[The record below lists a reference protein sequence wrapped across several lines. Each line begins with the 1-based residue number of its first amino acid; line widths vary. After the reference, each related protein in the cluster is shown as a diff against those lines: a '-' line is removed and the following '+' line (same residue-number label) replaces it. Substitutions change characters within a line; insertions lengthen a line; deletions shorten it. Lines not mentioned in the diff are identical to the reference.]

1 MGISNTIE
9 DNSNVNT
16 AYSEIEITSYHLT
29 PQIDDGISI
38 CEKAVEL
45 CEDPIAKSKALL
57 LLATGYSYKLA
68 ECRVRSSRELLE
80 KNAYNAYNKYLFS
93 NSVSISF
100 ALLLLKFFI
109 LNRSLRCYA
118 IQSEIIYYLC
128 VPTYQIL

>member
-1 MGISNTIE
+1 MGIYNRIE

-80 KNAYNAYNKYLFS
+80 KNAYNAYNKYVFS

-100 ALLLLKFFI
+100 ALLLLKF
-109 LNRSLRCYA
+109 LS
-118 IQSEIIYYLC
+118 
-128 VPTYQIL
+128 

>member
-1 MGISNTIE
+1 M
-9 DNSNVNT
+9 
-16 AYSEIEITSYHLT
+16 EITSYHLT

-80 KNAYNAYNKYLFS
+80 KNAYNAYNKYVFS
-93 NSVSISF
+93 NSVSIF
-100 ALLLLKFFI
+100 LKVFYPKQ
-109 LNRSLRCYA
+109 NSRCYSL
-118 IQSEIIYYLC
+118 QSLAVMYSSSNYRNLDMS
-128 VPTYQIL
+128 LKA